1 MEKKVLFFY
10 SSTLKNGSRSMSHK
24 RKERATPTGSPGGK
38 GEDLRGQLH
47 TLTKGGKEGNG
58 SVSVHPSFFL

>member
-1 MEKKVLFFY
+1 MYADGEEGSFFLFFHIE
-10 SSTLKNGSRSMSHK
+10 GSRSMSHK
-24 RKERATPTGSPGGK
+24 RKERATPTGTPGGK

-58 SVSVHPSFFL
+58 SVHPSFFL